1 MLIYLEADKEGN
13 KMKRSYVAPT
23 LEMELYELDQA
34 IASNCGIVV
43 KPGPAMGIHEEC
55 EGYVDP
61 WEGLRLMSAPSYNVD
76 FYEDTNCDCYTSGGD
91 YGSWQS

>member
-1 MLIYLEADKEGN
+1 
-13 KMKRSYVAPT
+13 MKRSYVAPT
-23 LEMELYELDQA
+23 LEMEPYELDQA

-43 KPGPAMGIHEEC
+43 EQGPAMGQHKQC

-61 WEGLRLMSAPSYNVD
+61 WEGLNLMAASGPYNVN
-76 FYEDTNCDCYTSGGD
+76 FYEDTNCDCYTTGGT

>member
-1 MLIYLEADKEGN
+1 
-13 KMKRSYVAPT
+13 MKRSYVAPT
-23 LEMELYELDQA
+23 LEIELYELDQA

-43 KPGPAMGIHEEC
+43 KQGPAMGDHPEC

-61 WEGLRLMSAPSYNVD
+61 WGGLSLMSAPPHNVN

>member
-1 MLIYLEADKEGN
+1 
-13 KMKRSYVAPT
+13 MKRSYVAPT

-34 IASNCGIVV
+34 IASNCGIIV
-43 KPGPAMGIHEEC
+43 KPGPAMEHHQEC

-61 WEGLRLMSAPSYNVD
+61 WGGLSLMSAPPHNVN
-76 FYEDTNCDCYTSGGD
+76 FYEDTNCDCYTTGGT